1 MSRVYVCTNEVN
13 RNFYFFL
20 FVVPTRPRSLA
31 RPPYGPNAHPT
42 YLPPTSFF
50 YFVSSERCYSFCSVL
65 FVKISLKRNAY
76 YYELTVCTV
85 IAAFKNQISTC
96 FLAMNRRRADCK
108 CMHTIT
114 YYCTT
119 TTTTTL
125 FSEIPSVI
133 DPFYCCSSTSL
144 DTIVI
149 QRRGRRY
156 VLFTEMS
163 TFLRPQQLD

>member
-65 FVKISLKRNAY
+65 FVKISLKRIAY

-108 CMHTIT
+108 CMHILYIIT
-114 YYCTT
+114 V
-119 TTTTTL
+119 L
-125 FSEIPSVI
+125 LHSFSEIPSVI

>member
-31 RPPYGPNAHPT
+31 RPPYGPNAHPPNP
-42 YLPPTSFF
+42 PPTYVV
-50 YFVSSERCYSFCSVL
+50 YFVSSERLYSFFSVI
-65 FVKISLKRNAY
+65 FFKKSLKRNAY

-119 TTTTTL
+119 TTTTL

>member
-20 FVVPTRPRSLA
+20 FVVPTRPRSLY

-42 YLPPTSFF
+42 YPPPPTSFF
-50 YFVSSERCYSFCSVL
+50 YFVSSERCYSFLFCSL
-65 FVKISLKRNAY
+65 CQNQSKAQCILL
-76 YYELTVCTV
+76 LTVCTV

-114 YYCTT
+114 YYCT